1 MTQTGRRRTP
11 TSGGNTKGRKEGFGS
26 IRVLPSGRVQARYTG
41 PDGLTHHAPTTFQ
54 TKMDARGWL
63 ALRHAEIISGKW
75 KPRTSDA
82 TMTFRAY
89 ATTWLADR
97 PLKPRTRNHY
107 RQLLEQRL
115 LPRFGALRPAQITP
129 DMVRAWHADMGEDTP
144 TLRAHCYGLLRTILA
159 TAVQRRLI
167 SANPCRIRGAGNV
180 QARPQDPTGAPG
192 RAGRSGRRDARAA
205 AADGPAGGVVR
216 AAVRRAGRAAP
227 QRHRS
232 RANERHPCPARRRA
246 RRRQVLVGTPKSDA
260 GIRDVAIPPHLIPVI
275 EAHLANNVAGGRD
288 ALLFPAAN
296 GGHLAPATCT
306 GIFYPAR
313 EAAGRPDLRFH
324 DLRHTGAVLAAA
336 TGATLAELMAR
347 LGHSTPQ
354 AAMRYQHAARGR
366 DMEIAR
372 RLSAMANNPL
382 T

>member
-144 TLRAHCYGLLRTILA
+144 TLRAHCYSLLRSILA
-159 TAVQRRLI
+159 TAVHDELI
-167 SANPCRIRGAGNV
+167 SANPCHIKGAGNSKRV
-180 QARPQDPTGAPG
+180 HKITTLTWPSCRTCDNH
-192 RAGRSGRRDARAA
+192 ARAA
-205 AADGPAGGVVR
+205 AADDLARRLVR
-216 AAVRRAGRAAP
+216 STVRRTDRAAP
-227 QRHRS
+227 KRHRPHE
-232 RANERHPCPARRRA
+232 RRHPRPPRSHESRRPVRRRHPEV
-246 RRRQVLVGTPKSDA
+246 RRRDTRCRDTAAPDPDASATPVEQHHRRPR
-260 GIRDVAIPPHLIPVI
+260 G
-275 EAHLANNVAGGRD
+275 
-288 ALLFPAAN
+288 LLFPAA
-296 GGHLAPATCT
+296 GDPTRHLAPASLYRV
-306 GIFYPAR
+306 FYPAR
-313 EAAGRPDLRFH
+313 QAASRPDLRWH
-324 DLRHTGAVLAAA
+324 DLRHYGAVLAAS

-354 AAMRYQHAARGR
+354 AAMRYQHASRGR